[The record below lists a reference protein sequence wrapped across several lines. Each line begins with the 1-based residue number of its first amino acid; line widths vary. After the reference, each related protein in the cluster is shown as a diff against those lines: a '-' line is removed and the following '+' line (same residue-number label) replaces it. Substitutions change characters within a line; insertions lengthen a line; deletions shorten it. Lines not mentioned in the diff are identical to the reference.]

1 MNNKNGISF
10 TVEGEPCGKG
20 RPRVYGKHAVTPEK
34 TKAYEELVQM
44 SYISQVRYKCFS
56 KNECIEMRI
65 VAYYTIPKNTPK
77 WQIPLMLE
85 GKIRPVKKPDWDNI
99 GKIIADSLNQVAYY
113 DDAQIVDSLVR
124 KFYSDKPRVEVY
136 ITKAD
141 CFPPNITKK
150 ELEL

>member
-1 MNNKNGISF
+1 MRKKNDISF
-10 TVEGEPCGKG
+10 TVGGEPCGKG
-20 RPRVYGKHAVTPEK
+20 RPRIYGNHGVTPEK
-34 TKAYEELVQM
+34 TKVYEELVQM
-44 SYISQVRYKCFS
+44 SYISQVRGKPFGKYD
-56 KNECIEMRI
+56 CIEMRI
-65 VAYYTIPKNTPK
+65 LAYYSIPKNTPK

-136 ITKAD
+136 ITKSD
-141 CFPPNITKK
+141 CYAPNVTKK
-150 ELEL
+150 ELR